1 MGAMEAEVAKRVR
14 GNNVYFTIQWSQ
26 LKKADK
32 YDIISSVPSMGGVY
46 ELYYRDDRK
55 RLVLIER
62 SRAWYGGLRSR
73 IRKSVDPELQEDP
86 RLRAILEDYDLYYRY
101 SLLESRD
108 DMIDIIYFFE
118 RTRQT
123 KSAAPFHSGRF
134 EKIFLKELSD
144 DKIIN
149 VE

>member
-1 MGAMEAEVAKRVR
+1 
-14 GNNVYFTIQWSQ
+14 
-26 LKKADK
+26 
-32 YDIISSVPSMGGVY
+32 MGGIY

-62 SRAWYGGLRSR
+62 ARAWYGGLRSR
-73 IRKSVDPELQEDP
+73 LRKSVDPALQEDP
-86 RLRAILEDYDLYYRY
+86 GLRRILEEYDLYYRY

-108 DMIDIIYFFE
+108 DMIDIIYFFD
-118 RTRQT
+118 RAGRPNG
-123 KSAAPFHSGRF
+123 SRPYHSGRF

-144 DKIIN
+144 DRIIN